1 MRWTGTCQFLH
12 QTSEGRLA
20 GATLAIEPATWHIFQ
35 NHQPLMTECERQTTK
50 YLALRSYADAS
61 STKRERSKGHTQAK
75 KLLCPEIAALLRDG
89 EEASLVSVGNRLLQ
103 EHGNGLLN
111 LCPRCGTLART
122 AQAKQC
128 HKCFY
133 NWHDQL

>member
-1 MRWTGTCQFLH
+1 MGEEQRCAMDWYLSVLH

-61 STKRERSKGHTQAK
+61 STKRGSGLVSAVYCILCHGFSNTS
-75 KLLCPEIAALLRDG
+75 LCPLR
-89 EEASLVSVGNRLLQ
+89 
-103 EHGNGLLN
+103 
-111 LCPRCGTLART
+111 
-122 AQAKQC
+122 K
-128 HKCFY
+128 
-133 NWHDQL
+133 